1 MLIYI
6 DMDNTLFDYDQAN
19 ASALLTNPKQ
29 PFPQSQ
35 VGFFLGLEPLPG
47 AIDAYFL
54 LKAMGHRVMFL
65 TAPSVLNPAC
75 YTEKRMSIEKHFGL
89 QACYDLIIAHDKSL
103 LIGDMLIDDRVDS
116 NKQNEF
122 QGVLIHYGSE
132 KYKDWEMILAKMPEL
147 ERNHR
152 LRQAEARERSL

>member
-122 QGVLIHYGSE
+122 KGRFFHFGS
-132 KYKDWEMILAKMPEL
+132 KYFPDWATIVRTL
-147 ERNHR
+147 EAEV
-152 LRQAEARERSL
+152 QAEKRNTGEVRK